1 MSKAFTKEDDSR
13 PEARPVRRPAAV
25 LPPGA
30 SNYLTADGA
39 RRFREE
45 LTRLQDVERPQ
56 VLHAS
61 GDPSG
66 ADRVS
71 ELDERIQDL
80 RRILRTATVVKP
92 ATAVADRVR
101 FGATVR
107 VRRGGG
113 EESSYRIVGVDEA
126 DPGRGWVSWISP
138 VAKALLNARLGD
150 RVALLSPEGEE
161 DLEVLSIRYEAGS
174 DPGGE

>member
-1 MSKAFTKEDDSR
+1 MSKAFTKEDDGR
-13 PEARPVRRPAAV
+13 PEPRPMRRPAAV

-45 LTRLQDVERPQ
+45 LARLQEVERPEA
-56 VLHAS
+56 VHAS
-61 GDPSG
+61 TDPSE
-66 ADRVS
+66 ADRVL

-92 ATAVADRVR
+92 AAAAPDRVR
-101 FGATVR
+101 FGVTVR
-107 VRRGGG
+107 VRRRGG

-126 DPGRGWVSWISP
+126 DPERGWVSWISP
-138 VAKALLNARLGD
+138 IAKALLNARPGD
-150 RVALLSPEGEE
+150 RVPFHSPEGEE
-161 DLEVLSIRYEAGS
+161 DLEVLSIRYEAG
-174 DPGGE
+174 E